1 MIHPSAW
8 QPSKAQSGFKSGISL
23 RRLPQNSSPEEFTC
37 AQQFLGYMFFS
48 HVSLSL
54 KKKKKTSL
62 SWRKGIG
69 IGVKKR
75 GNGELCVCRD
85 GREEI
90 VGELTHLDVVQR

>member
-1 MIHPSAW
+1 MIKNPQRATKLSTLFFEQKLFSMHFFVHVFFPC
-8 QPSKAQSGFKSGISL
+8 FSL
-23 RRLPQNSSPEEFTC
+23 F
-37 AQQFLGYMFFS
+37 
-48 HVSLSL
+48 